1 MANITL
7 TFSNPLPE
15 TIQVGDIAWYVDSSA
30 AVGTGQQE
38 FQMGPIIS
46 YTVAPPY
53 QVVINAADGVQPPT
67 ANDFVFYVKDP
78 IAKVGQLKG
87 YFAEVQ
93 FRNNNTAYA
102 ELFSVGSEVFESSK

>member
-15 TIQVGDIAWYVDSSA
+15 TIQAGDIAWYVDVD
-30 AVGTGQQE
+30 AVPAPIE
-38 FQMGPIIS
+38 VQMGPILSIGNNTVS
-46 YTVAPPY
+46 IVVNAAVGVAPPSL
-53 QVVINAADGVQPPT
+53 AD
-67 ANDFVFYVKDP
+67 FIFYVKDP
-78 IAKVGQLKG
+78 RAKVGQLKG

-93 FRNNNTAYA
+93 FTNNSTAFA